1 MRNVTLGST
10 GITVP
15 QNAFGALPIQRVSVE
30 EAVRLLREAYEG
42 GMRLFDT
49 ARVYSDSE
57 EKVGIAFEGMRD
69 KVYITTKTQAKNP
82 EDFRKDLDTS
92 LRMLRTDYIDVYQ
105 LHCAPSKDW
114 LTEYWQTE
122 MKKIENCI
130 GCRKCTEKCPYSLD
144 TPNLLKKNY
153 EDYKKVLSGETKV

>member
-30 EAVRLLREAYEG
+30 EAVHLLREAYEG

-57 EKVGIAFEGMRD
+57 EKERILLAGDFCRGCGYCMPCPSGIIINNCARM
-69 KVYITTKTQAKNP
+69 
-82 EDFRKDLDTS
+82 S
-92 LRMLRTDYIDVYQ
+92 LMLRR
-105 LHCAPSKDW
+105 APSKDW